1 MIKRKVLKKLYAA
14 RLLRLAKR
22 SAKYRDLEKMLGID
36 ATLLARYVTGAVM
49 PGASQADRIIE
60 GLGGARML
68 ANILRRSIE
77 EHGGYIDL
85 APLLSDIDYLCALS
99 LDLSIR
105 YENEGIDTVLVPE
118 TSGISLATLIA
129 SNLDARL
136 VVARRR
142 KENPL
147 HSYYEEHLVKPPNIR
162 RSFYVREGLL
172 EKGSNILIV
181 DDIIHSGLT
190 LELMLRIARK
200 ASTRVAGVASVV
212 AVGDEWRKILGGI
225 RVEYFLYYPG

>member
-1 MIKRKVLKKLYAA
+1 MIKRKILKKLYAT

-22 SAKYRDLEKMLGID
+22 STRYRDLESMLGID
-36 ATLLARYVTGAVM
+36 ATLLARYVTGTVM
-49 PGASQADRIIE
+49 PGTSQARRIIE

-68 ANILRRSIE
+68 ADILRRSIE

-85 APLLSDIDYLCALS
+85 APLLSDVDYLCALA

-105 YENEGIDTVLVPE
+105 YERESIDTVLVPE

-136 VVARRR
+136 VIARRR

-147 HSYYEEHLVKPPNIR
+147 HSYYEEHLVRPPNIR
-162 RSFYVREGLL
+162 RSFYVRQGLL
-172 EKGSNILIV
+172 VEGSNVLIV

-200 ASTRVAGVASVV
+200 ANTRVAGIASVV
-212 AVGDEWRKILGGI
+212 AVGDRWREILEGV